1 MTATMNT
8 AALLAAEQE
17 QVDNALY
24 RLLWQA
30 RVMKKH
36 LKIAK
41 APTLEGR
48 FWGDAPNSPYAK
60 GLSTIGEV
68 TAPGTD
74 QTLLQH
80 SIPEK
85 DYTDAVPP
93 KTFHKNVYYSQN
105 GFAWTRGQLDQ
116 SLSIMLPRTIGR
128 VWRER
133 PTKPAKVIETGTII
147 ACEHPYTYGDWI
159 FEHLMC
165 IAHAGDFPQPLVLPG
180 WIGDRG
186 YVKRDLDR
194 LGIDYISTDGPVRIK
209 NACVLHKQNPGALLK
224 AADTVAFR
232 KLFGVET
239 GAPTPG
245 RILYLSRDG
254 INSDQVKKDRDYN
267 SAAIAKIVEEL
278 GGQTI
283 WTGDKGLDDYVALA
297 SEADIVIADHGAA
310 LLNMM
315 AWHPRVVIEIFDDAW
330 WSRCFVF
337 LSQACG
343 VDYHGALRTKG
354 RSEDELRHL
363 VHAHLANAKALAPA
377 AP

>member
-17 QVDNALY
+17 RVDNVFY
-24 RLLWQA
+24 RMLWRA

-36 LKIAK
+36 LKTAK
-41 APTLEGR
+41 APVLEGR
-48 FWGDAPNSPYAK
+48 FWGDAPDSPYAK
-60 GLSTIGEV
+60 GLATIGQAV
-68 TAPGTD
+68 TPNTSV
-74 QTLLQH
+74 TLLQH

-85 DYTDAVPP
+85 DYTDQVPT
-93 KTFHKNVYYSQN
+93 KTFHDNVFYSKN
-105 GFAWTRGQLDQ
+105 GFAWTGGQLDQ

-133 PTKPAKVIETGTII
+133 PTKAARVIETGTII

-165 IAHAGDFPQPLVLPG
+165 IAHAGEFPQPLVLPG

-209 NACVLHKQNPGALLK
+209 KACVLHKQNPGALLK
-224 AADTVAFR
+224 AADAVAFR

-239 GAPTPG
+239 RAPDRG
-245 RILYLSRDG
+245 SILYLSRDG
-254 INSDQVKKDRDYN
+254 IASDQVKKDRDYN
-267 SAAIAKIVEEL
+267 SAAIAKVVEEL
-278 GGQTI
+278 GGQTV

-297 SEADIVIADHGAA
+297 AQADIVIADHGAA

-315 AWHPRVVIEIFDDAW
+315 CWHPRVVIEVFDDAW

-343 VDYHGALRTKG
+343 VEYHGALRTKG
-354 RSEDELRHL
+354 RSEDDIRQLIQ
-363 VHAHLANAKALAPA
+363 AHLANAKALSPA
-377 AP
+377 AL